1 MRRPDRAE
9 GAFLIAAGVFP
20 AAVLL
25 AKMAPASALA
35 GAAGGMLIL
44 YCMARLGARLPEGW
58 AWPRWYGA
66 LRLVWCALLG
76 AYVLARARGLFP
88 QAGGSYLIPAVLAG
102 LAAYAASRGEGT
114 AKRAGA
120 AAWAF
125 ILALPAVIALFSAPE
140 ADLRALLAPARW
152 REAALAAGVC
162 LVPGM
167 ALRRG
172 GRGAGG
178 FAAGAVLLAALPA
191 AVCYGTLGAAQTAD
205 DPFPLYRAAQT
216 ISVFGVMERFEVL
229 LSGALAASAF
239 FALAII
245 AETGLSGVKRAPD
258 GWSAAGFSAAAL
270 ALSVPAGLLPA
281 RIFAA
286 GSGVCCG
293 LVPLGILLVAAGKKV
308 SEKE

>member
-1 MRRPDRAE
+1 MRRSDRAE
-9 GAFLIAAGVFP
+9 GAYAAAAGVFP

-25 AKMAPASALA
+25 ARMAPASALA
-35 GAAGGMLIL
+35 GAAGGILVL
-44 YCMARLGARLPEGW
+44 YCMARLGAHLPEGW

-76 AYVLARARGLFP
+76 AYVLARTRGLFP

-102 LAAYAASRGEGT
+102 LAAYSASRGEGT
-114 AKRAGA
+114 ALRAGA
-120 AAWAF
+120 AARGF
-125 ILALPAVIALFSAPE
+125 VLALPVLIALFSVPE
-140 ADLRALLAPARW
+140 TEFRALLAPVRW

-172 GRGAGG
+172 GRGTAS
-178 FAAGAVLLAALPA
+178 AAAAAVIAAALPA

-239 FALAII
+239 FALAGI
-245 AETGLSGVKRAPD
+245 AETGLSGVKKAPD
-258 GWSAAGFSAAAL
+258 GWGAAGFSAAAL

-281 RIFAA
+281 WFFAA